1 MRTTT
6 KARVEALERG
16 YRARGGQPPITRI
29 EVCVVDAAGTV
40 TLIETIELNNGRHQ
54 AQN

>member
-1 MRTTT
+1 MSNTT
-6 KARVEALERG
+6 KARIEALERG
-16 YRARGGQPPITRI
+16 RKARGGRPPITTI